1 MYRPLGL
8 FDFRTSA
15 DIPRNVVKQGCL
27 VYENLAAPARAGTNA
42 RNDTLNSKLADGM
55 FR

>member
-42 RNDTLNSKLADGM
+42 RNDTLNCELADGM